1 MLLAFDLDRTLLTEE
16 YELPLPILD
25 AIHQARSKGHLVTVL
40 TGRQY
45 GSARPYIEQLEVDLP
60 SSTNHGARVRNPDG
74 TELRRVLMEG
84 TFADQLLADY
94 LHDMQLEFSAVMDDT
109 LYVRDPAHER
119 WQWVHAASRT
129 INPYQAGTVA
139 EYDKVVFHGGR
150 MDRSQEIYSYIG
162 ETHPDLQRYLWGDGF
177 LEVVPNGA
185 DKGSA
190 LAYIAD
196 KLGVPR
202 SEVVAF
208 GDGANDITMID
219 WAGTGVAVGPQ
230 AHREVL
236 EVADQHIDSPEEGGV
251 AAWITR
257 NLL

>member
-16 YELPLPILD
+16 YELPLNILD
-25 AIHQARSKGHLVTVL
+25 AIHQARAKGHLVTVL

-74 TELRRVLMEG
+74 SELRRVLMEG
-84 TFADQLLADY
+84 AFADQLLADF
-94 LHDMQLEFSAVMDDT
+94 LHDAQLEFSAVMDDT

-119 WQWVHAASRT
+119 WNWVHASSRVIT
-129 INPYQAGTVA
+129 HYQAGLVA
-139 EYDKVVFHGGR
+139 EYDKVVFQAG
-150 MDRSQEIYSYIG
+150 MYERSQQLYDLIG
-162 ETHPDLQRYLWGDGF
+162 ASHPDLLRYLWGDGF
-177 LEVVPNGA
+177 LEVVPRGA

-196 KLGVPR
+196 RLGVPR

-208 GDGANDITMID
+208 GDGANDITMVD
-219 WAGTGVAVGPQ
+219 WAGTGVAVGPH
-230 AHREVL
+230 AHDEVL
-236 EVADQHIDSPEEGGV
+236 AVSDQHIASPEEGGV
-251 AAWITR
+251 ADWIKR

>member
-25 AIHQARSKGHLVTVL
+25 AIHQARAKGHLVTVL

-60 SSTNHGARVRNPDG
+60 SSTNHGARVRGAGGD
-74 TELRRVLMEG
+74 ELRRVLMEG
-84 TFADQLLADY
+84 AYADRLLADFV
-94 LHDMQLEFSAVMDDT
+94 HDAHLEFSAVFDDT
-109 LYVRDPAHER
+109 LYVKDPEHER
-119 WQWVHAASRT
+119 WNWVHASSRAV
-129 INPYQAGTVA
+129 NSYRAGTVA
-139 EYDKVVFHGGR
+139 EYDKVVFQAAR
-150 MDRSQEIYSYIG
+150 LERSREVYELIG
-162 ETHPDLQRYLWGDGF
+162 HNHPDLQRYLWGDGY
-177 LEVVPNGA
+177 LEVVPPGA

-196 KLGVPR
+196 MLGVPR

-219 WAGTGVAVGPQ
+219 WAGTGVAVGPH
-230 AHREVL
+230 AHHEVL

-251 AAWITR
+251 ADWIKK

>member
-1 MLLAFDLDRTLLTEE
+1 VLLAFDLDRTLLTEE
-16 YELPLPILD
+16 YELPLNILD
-25 AIHQARSKGHLVTVL
+25 AIHHARAKGHLVTVL

-84 TFADQLLADY
+84 AFADELLADFV
-94 LHDMQLEFSAVMDDT
+94 HDTHLEFSAVKDDT

-119 WQWVHAASRT
+119 WNWVHASSRT
-129 INPYQAGTVA
+129 ITHYEAGTVA
-139 EYDKVVFHGGR
+139 QYDKVVFQAGKHE
-150 MDRSQEIYSYIG
+150 RSHQIYELIG
-162 ETHPDLQRYLWGDGF
+162 QSHPDLLRYLWGDGF
-177 LEVVPNGA
+177 LEVVPPGA

-196 KLGVPR
+196 MLNVPR
-202 SEVVAF
+202 SDVVAF
-208 GDGANDITMID
+208 GDGANDITMLD
-219 WAGTGVAVGPQ
+219 WAGTGVAVGPH
-230 AHREVL
+230 AHPDALAVS
-236 EVADQHIDSPEEGGV
+236 DQRIASPEEGGV
-251 AAWITR
+251 ADWIRR

>member
-16 YELPLPILD
+16 YELPLNILD
-25 AIHQARSKGHLVTVL
+25 AIHKARAKGHIITVL

-45 GSARPYIEQLEVDLP
+45 GSARPYIEQLEVDVP

-74 TELRRVLMEG
+74 SELRRVLMDG
-84 TFADQLLADY
+84 AYADQLLADY
-94 LHDMQLEFSAVMDDT
+94 LHDTHLEFSAVMDDT

-119 WQWVHAASRT
+119 WSWVHASSRAVT
-129 INPYQAGTVA
+129 HYQAGSVA
-139 EYDKVVFHGGR
+139 EYDKVVFQTGR
-150 MDRSQEIYSYIG
+150 MDRSQEIYQLIG
-162 ETHPDLQRYLWGDGF
+162 RTHPDVIRYLWGDGF
-177 LEVVPNGA
+177 LEVVPTGA

-208 GDGANDITMID
+208 GDGANDITMVE
-219 WAGTGVAVGPQ
+219 WAGTGVAVGPH
-230 AHREVL
+230 AHSEVL
-236 EVADQHIDSPEEGGV
+236 AVADQHIDSPEEGG
-251 AAWITR
+251 AADWIKR

>member
-16 YELPLPILD
+16 YELPLNILD
-25 AIHQARSKGHLVTVL
+25 AIHQARAKGHLVTVL

-60 SSTNHGARVRNPDG
+60 SSTNHGARVRGADG
-74 TELRRVLMEG
+74 AELRRVLMEG
-84 TFADQLLADY
+84 SFVDLL
-94 LHDMQLEFSAVMDDT
+94 LEEFVHDVQLEFSAVMDDT

-119 WQWVHAASRT
+119 WNWVHASSRLIT
-129 INPYQAGTVA
+129 HYQAGSVA
-139 EYDKVVFHGGR
+139 EYDKVVFQAGKLE
-150 MDRSQEIYSYIG
+150 RSKEIYQLIG
-162 ETHPDLQRYLWGDGF
+162 RNHPDVLRYLWGDGF
-177 LEVVPNGA
+177 LEVVPTGA

-196 KLGVPR
+196 TLGVPR

-208 GDGANDITMID
+208 GDGANDITMVD
-219 WAGTGVAVGPQ
+219 WAGTGVAVGPH
-230 AHREVL
+230 AHPDVL
-236 EVADQHIDSPEEGGV
+236 AVSDQQIDSPEEGGV
-251 AAWITR
+251 ADWIKR